1 MEDAIMQTKAYEVAR
16 KYITYRYVQSLRRT
30 HNTTDDRILSLIE
43 CNNEEVKQENANKNP
58 TVNSVQRDYMA
69 GEVSKDLTM
78 RMLLPAEIVKAHE
91 DGIIHF
97 HDADYYAQ
105 HMHNCDLVNLDD
117 MLQNGTVIS
126 GTLIEKPHSFSTAC
140 NIATQIIA
148 QVASNQY
155 GGQSISLTHLA
166 PFVDISRKKIRRDTE
181 AEMKELGLTDVILDD
196 QCYLYGKLPATE
208 GLEDKPAI
216 GFIAHMDTVS
226 DFCDHDI
233 KPIVTENYDGG
244 ELRLGTSDTILS
256 PKNFPHLADL
266 KGRTLITSDGTTVL
280 GADDKA
286 GIAEILTMI
295 ERIQEEKI
303 PHGPLCVAFTPD
315 EEIGTGASHFNVE
328 QFGADY
334 GYTLDGDTEGEIQ
347 YENFNACKADF
358 VIKGFNVHPGS
369 SKDTMIN
376 ASLVAMEI
384 NNALPSM
391 ETPRGTED
399 YEGFYHLMSM
409 SGEVAEAELH
419 YIVRDHDKDLFE
431 AKKKT
436 LKLIEKDMNEK
447 WGEGTVA
454 LTISEQYR
462 NMAEIIATC
471 MHLIDNAKKAC
482 ENADVAPLVLPIRG
496 GTDGCQLSFKGLPC
510 PNLGTGGHAYHGP
523 YEHITVEG
531 MDKSVDVVTE
541 LVKLYAM

>member
-1 MEDAIMQTKAYEVAR
+1 MKAYERLLSYVKVFTPSSEETGTSPSTQYQFDLAR
-16 KYITYRYVQSLRRT
+16 QLVQ
-30 HNTTDDRILSLIE
+30 E
-43 CNNEEVKQENANKNP
+43 
-58 TVNSVQRDYMA
+58 
-69 GEVSKDLTM
+69 
-78 RMLLPAEIVKAHE
+78 
-91 DGIIHF
+91 
-97 HDADYYAQ
+97 
-105 HMHNCDLVNLDD
+105 
-117 MLQNGTVIS
+117 LQ
-126 GTLIEKPHSFSTAC
+126 
-140 NIATQIIA
+140 
-148 QVASNQY
+148 
-155 GGQSISLTHLA
+155 
-166 PFVDISRKKIRRDTE
+166 
-181 AEMKELGLTDVILDD
+181 ELGVKDASVDD
-196 QCYLYGKLPATE
+196 HCYVYGHIPATE
-208 GLEDKPAI
+208 GYESCKKL

-256 PKNFPHLADL
+256 PKNFPHLAGL

-286 GIAEILTMI
+286 GIAEIMTMI
-295 ERIQEEKI
+295 ERVQEEKI

-482 ENADVAPLVLPIRG
+482 ENADVTPLVLPIRG